1 MNSKGIWIVIGALA
15 LVFVYGSA
23 LAGPG
28 PGRLTVSEGK
38 AVRYACEN
46 GDRILATYYELSDG
60 SLSFVKVRLPG
71 GKVYTLP
78 QALSASGARYTDDRE
93 LVWWTKGDSAFA
105 EVRDDNGEWT
115 PKYRDCRVTSEGKGA
130 PKAGRRP

>member
-1 MNSKGIWIVIGALA
+1 MSGIGIRIVIGALA
-15 LVFVYGSA
+15 LVLVCGNA

-28 PGRLTVSEGK
+28 PGRLTVSGGM

-46 GDRILATYYELSDG
+46 GDRVLATYYQLSDG
-60 SLSFVKVRLPG
+60 SLSFVKVRMPD

-78 QALSASGARYTDDRE
+78 QALSASGSRYTDDRE
-93 LVWWTKGDSAFA
+93 LVWWTKGDLAFA

-115 PKYRDCRVTSEGKGA
+115 QKYRDCRVTSEGKGA
-130 PKAGRRP
+130 PKAGRHP

>member
-1 MNSKGIWIVIGALA
+1 MKQNGVFTIIGILA
-15 LVFVYGSA
+15 LVLVCGNA
-23 LAGPG
+23 LAG

-38 AVRYACEN
+38 AVSYACEN
-46 GDRILATYYELSDG
+46 GDRVLATYHELSDG
-60 SLSFVKVRLPG
+60 SLSFVKVRMPD

-93 LVWWTKGDSAFA
+93 LVWWIKGDSAFA
-105 EVRDDNGEWT
+105 EVRGDNGEWT
-115 PKYRDCRVTSEGKGA
+115 QKYQECRVTNEGRRA